1 MRFAAGVDVGSTQ
14 TKAVILDES
23 HRIVGRGLVDTGANI
38 GQAGTRAFAA
48 ALDMAGL
55 DRDEVLYVIGTG
67 YGRFNVTFGDAQVTE
82 ISCHAKGAVSLF
94 PRTRTVI
101 DMGGQDA
108 KGIRI
113 GDGGEVADFAMNDK
127 CAAGTG
133 RFLANAADVLG
144 LSLETIGPISLRGKM
159 PVRLSTVC
167 TVFVE
172 SDIMAYLGQG
182 KKVEDILAG
191 VHSAIAARTISLVRR
206 VGLEQEITF
215 TGGVSR
221 NVGMVAALEDKLG
234 CRLNVNSES
243 HFMGAL
249 GAALLALERAE
260 HLAGQISM
268 TAGNDTVST
277 GGADAAHRGH

>member
-1 MRFAAGVDVGSTQ
+1 MRYAAGVDVGSTQ
-14 TKAVILDES
+14 TKAIIMDEG

-38 GQAGTRAFAA
+38 GHAAERAFQ
-48 ALDMAGL
+48 LSLQEVGL

-67 YGRFNVTFGDAQVTE
+67 YGRFKVTFGDAQVTE
-82 ISCHAKGAVSLF
+82 ISCHAKGAVTLF
-94 PRTRTVI
+94 PGTRTVI

-113 GDGGEVADFAMNDK
+113 GEDGEVADFAMNDK

-144 LSLETIGPISLRGKM
+144 LSLDAIGPISLRGKA

-182 KKVEDILAG
+182 KRVEDILAG
-191 VHSAIAARTISLVRR
+191 VHSAIAARTVSLVRR
-206 VGLEQEITF
+206 VGLEPEITF

-221 NVGMVAALEDKLG
+221 NLGMVRALEEKLG
-234 CRLNVNSES
+234 RAVNVSEES

-249 GAALLALERAE
+249 GAALLALERAQ
-260 HLAGQISM
+260 HLAGKISM
-268 TAGNDTVST
+268 GAGNAT
-277 GGADAAHRGH
+277 HRGR

>member
-1 MRFAAGVDVGSTQ
+1 MRYAAGVDVGSTQ
-14 TKAVILDES
+14 TKAIILDEAR
-23 HRIVGRGLVDTGANI
+23 RIVGRSLVDTGANI
-38 GQAGTRAFAA
+38 GQAAERAFSA
-48 ALDMAGL
+48 ALAEAAL

-67 YGRFNVTFGDAQVTE
+67 YGRFKVTFGDAQVTE
-82 ISCHAKGAVSLF
+82 ISCHAKGAVTLF

-113 GDGGEVADFAMNDK
+113 GEGGEVADFAMNDK

-144 LSLETIGPISLRGKM
+144 LSLDSIGPISLQGKV

-182 KKVEDILAG
+182 KRVEDILAG

-221 NVGMVAALEDKLG
+221 NVGMVRALEAKLG
-234 CRLNVNSES
+234 CAVNVSEES

-249 GAALLALERAE
+249 GAALLALERAQ
-260 HLAGQISM
+260 HLA
-268 TAGNDTVST
+268 AKVSL
-277 GGADAAHRGH
+277 GGPNATHRGH

>member
-1 MRFAAGVDVGSTQ
+1 MRYAAGVDVGSTQ

-23 HRIVGRGLVDTGANI
+23 RRIAGRGLVDTGANI
-38 GQAGTRAFAA
+38 GQAAQRAFAA
-48 ALDMAGL
+48 ALAEAEL

-82 ISCHAKGAVSLF
+82 ISCHAKGAVTLF
-94 PRTRTVI
+94 PGTRTVI

-113 GDGGEVADFAMNDK
+113 GDDGDVADFAMNDK

-144 LSLETIGPISLRGKM
+144 LSLDAIGPISLQGRV

-182 KKVEDILAG
+182 KRVEDILAG

-206 VGLEQEITF
+206 VGLEPEITF

-221 NVGMVAALEDKLG
+221 NVGMVRALEEKLG
-234 CRLNVNSES
+234 RTINVSEES

-249 GAALLALERAE
+249 GAALLALERAQ
-260 HLAGQISM
+260 HLAGKIPM
-268 TAGNDTVST
+268 GAGH
-277 GGADAAHRGH
+277 AAHRGH